1 MTAYNSVFKRVE
13 KKYRIDVAERAA
25 VEAAAE
31 RLMAVDDY
39 GRTRIT
45 SLYLDTPERAMIAR
59 SVEKPLYKEKLRLR
73 AYGDAAGVALM
84 GAFGAGPI
92 VREPGGLPLSDGEVE
107 TRVAAGLRVART
119 AAGLQVAPAAAG
131 LQTMGDA
138 DGDAVGSVEACRPCA
153 GEALRGNGLSAGF
166 PVFFGIKKKFKGI
179 VYKRRVG
186 CSYAAARA
194 YLGGV
199 PYEEACARFP
209 LVDPMAA
216 AESCAPRSLQI
227 AAEIDRFMTWHA
239 PLVPSMLIRCE
250 RVAYVPVL
258 DALSG
263 QPPADVPSDLRIT
276 FDECVAYRDLFAAPA
291 VPTSGSA
298 RALSALL
305 RADESVMEI
314 KASGSFP
321 LWLVAA
327 LDACRAYPTSFSKY
341 GAAYRAC
348 MSAPAV
354 ASAIAQ
360 PAAEVSATARV
371 DARAA
376 HAHAVADQKAGCLAV
391 TLLAGRPRRF
401 RATTSAKK
409 GGCCA

>member
-1 MTAYNSVFKRVE
+1 MLEGKEPDMATFTDVFERKEV
-13 KKYRIDVAERAA
+13 KYRLSACQAEEMRRALA
-25 VEAAAE
+25 G
-31 RLMAVDDY
+31 RLAPDEY
-39 GRTRIT
+39 GRTSVR
-45 SLYLDTPERAMIAR
+45 SLYLDTPERALIER
-59 SVEKPLYKEKLRLR
+59 SLDKPLYKEKLRLR
-73 AYGDAAGVALM
+73 SYGAPTGD
-84 GAFGAGPI
+84 
-92 VREPGGLPLSDGEVE
+92 GL
-107 TRVAAGLRVART
+107 
-119 AAGLQVAPAAAG
+119 
-131 LQTMGDA
+131 
-138 DGDAVGSVEACRPCA
+138 
-153 GEALRGNGLSAGF
+153 
-166 PVFFGIKKKFKGI
+166 VFIEIKKKFKGI

-409 GGCCA
+409 GDCCA